1 MAYLDETKLRDRLGA
16 AAGVGALHLALGTA
30 LLVGLAVQVLPEP
43 VPQPIVVRLQPP
55 RPVTPPERAEPR
67 PVIEDVRVTMV
78 EPVIDVAQDPQPLPF
93 DPPADPLAGSG
104 MIAGAGGGD
113 AVVAPIAE
121 PVRMPARAKPG
132 LVGIGPE
139 DYPEASR
146 RAGEE
151 GRMTVRIG
159 IGADGSVTDCAVAAS
174 SGHVRLDRRACE
186 VAVRRWRFAPATE
199 DGVAVASVQ
208 EKRINWRLADL
219 R

>member
-16 AAGVGALHLALGTA
+16 VAGVGALHVALGTA

-43 VPQPIVVRLQPP
+43 VPEPIVVRLQPP
-55 RPVTPPERAEPR
+55 APVTVDPVDPR

-93 DPPADPLAGSG
+93 DPPADPLAASG
-104 MIAGAGGGD
+104 TVPGAGGGG
-113 AVVAPIAE
+113 AVGPPIVE

-151 GRMTVRIG
+151 GRMTVRIS
-159 IGADGSVTDCAVAAS
+159 IGADGTVTDCAVVAS
-174 SGHVRLDRRACE
+174 SRHARLDRRACE